1 MTSASAVGTTERR
14 NPATQNLDRLPLPAL
29 LRTMN
34 DEDHRVPNA
43 VAAALPAIA
52 DATELI
58 VDSLRTGGRLIYTG
72 AGTSGRLGVLDA
84 AECVP
89 TFGTSPEQVVGLIA
103 GGPEAMFRAIEG
115 AEDSPT
121 QGAQDLADIDVD
133 QRDTVVGIAASGRT
147 PYVLGALEHAR
158 SVGASTV
165 AVSCN
170 PDSAIG
176 RLAQI
181 AIEVDNG
188 PEVLTGST
196 RMKAGTSQKIILNML
211 STAAMVRLG
220 KVYGNLMVDVVPT
233 NAKLRERAVR
243 IVTEATQCS
252 DADARAALEASD
264 NHAKTAI
271 VMLLCNVDADTARQR
286 LAAADGFV
294 GQAAATPMNPDGPE
308 GTQS

>member
-1 MTSASAVGTTERR
+1 MTNASAIGATERR
-14 NPATQNLDRLPLPAL
+14 NPATQDLDKLSLPAL

-34 DEDHRVPNA
+34 DEDHRVPDA
-43 VAAALPAIA
+43 VATALSAIA

-58 VDSLRTGGRLIYTG
+58 VESLRSGGRLIYTG

-89 TFGTSPEQVVGLIA
+89 TFGTPPEQVVGLIA

-121 QGAQDLADIDVD
+121 QGAHDLAAINVG

-165 AVSCN
+165 AVACN
-170 PDSAIG
+170 PGSAIG
-176 RLAQI
+176 RLAQV

-188 PEVLTGST
+188 PEILTGST

-220 KVYGNLMVDVVPT
+220 KVYGNLMVDVIPT
-233 NAKLRERAVR
+233 NTKLRERAVR
-243 IVTEATQCS
+243 IVTEVTECS
-252 DADARAALEASD
+252 EAEARAALNSSD

-271 VMLLCNVDADTARQR
+271 VMLLCDVDADTARQR

-294 GQAAATPMNPDGPE
+294 GRAAATPTNPHGPE
-308 GTQS
+308 GTQP